1 MLYFYKDNNF
11 THDFAAFEILWP
23 YRIKTK
29 NRSFNRETSISV
41 KRKNLKNTKVYLV

>member
-11 THDFAAFEILWP
+11 THDFAACGMHF
-23 YRIKTK
+23 RCGIKTK

-41 KRKNLKNTKVYLV
+41 KRKNLKNMKVYLV